1 MICVMKKTDA
11 RKLTQEQLTDLRKRG
26 VAAVQS
32 GESPE
37 TVAKVLGIHRTTI
50 YGWLANYRNGGWHQ
64 LDAKKRGGRK
74 PKLDAKAMQWLYQA
88 ITEGNPMQFKF
99 KFALW
104 TSEMIRVMISKHL
117 GVSLSRASVCR
128 LLNQLG
134 LSPQRPLWRAY
145 QQNPEAVDQWLKKEF
160 PKIKKLA
167 KRNNASIWFGD
178 EAGVRS
184 DAHSGST
191 WAEKGKTPIISTTGA
206 RFSLNLISAVN
217 RQGAFRFMTVKGR
230 VNADVFIEFL
240 KRLVHGATDPVFL
253 IVDGHPTHKAVKVR
267 KFVESVDGQLRLFFL
282 PPYSPELNPD
292 EHVWNDLKNNGIG
305 RQAITGP
312 DQMKRSVISHLRF
325 LQKSPDLIRSFFHAP
340 STAYAA

>member
-1 MICVMKKTDA
+1 MPMKRTDA

-26 VAAVQS
+26 VAAVQA

-50 YGWLANYRNGGWHQ
+50 YGWLASYRNGGLHR

-74 PKLDAKAMQWLYQA
+74 PKLDAKAMQWLYKT

-104 TSEMIRVMISKHL
+104 TSEMVRALILKNL
-117 GVSLSRASVCR
+117 GVALSRASVCR
-128 LLNQLG
+128 LLGQLG
-134 LSPQRPLWRAY
+134 LSAQRPLWRAY
-145 QQNPEAVDQWLKKEF
+145 QQSPEAVERWLNEEF

-167 KRNNASIWFGD
+167 RRCKASIWFGD

-191 WAEKGKTPIISTTGA
+191 WARKGETPIISTTGA
-206 RFSLNLISAVN
+206 RFSLNLISAVS

-230 VNADVFIEFL
+230 VNSGVFIDFL
-240 KRLVHGATDPVFL
+240 TRLVQGVEEPVFL

-267 KFVESVDGQLRLFFL
+267 KFIEGLEGKLRLFFL

-292 EHVWNDLKNNGIG
+292 EHVWNDLKNNGVG
-305 RQAITGP
+305 RQVITGP
-312 DQMKRSVISHLRF
+312 DQMRRAVISHLRF
-325 LQKSPDLIRSFFHAP
+325 LQKSPDLIRSFFQAP